1 MPQNDKQTLTHRA
14 SRFATTHIQYQSA
27 PLFLMRQ
34 QLATILETARNA
46 APTIL
51 SRAEFETFKAGI
63 AGPNG
68 SLTAAMKSMA
78 SVPKDERPAVGK
90 LLNQTK
96 SEIEKIFANTLA
108 RIEQNEIAA
117 RLGAPID
124 PSLEPPD
131 VAVGSI
137 HPLTQTREEIAA
149 VFHKLGFT
157 IADGPEIETE
167 WYCFD
172 ALNTPPDHP
181 ARDMQDTFFF
191 PPATRCPDA
200 PKHATEA
207 YLLRSHTSSVQI
219 REMLR
224 RPPPLRIIA
233 PGRCFRR
240 DTADATHSANF
251 HQIEGL
257 WIDENVSLRDLKC
270 VLDFFA
276 REMFGTNAQIRLRP
290 SFFPFT
296 EPSFEMDIK
305 SPNLGRLSDR
315 WLEIMG
321 CGLVDPNVLKNTGH
335 DPTRWTGLAFGMGIE
350 RIAMLR
356 YGIDDIRHF
365 YANDLRFLR
374 QFA

>member
-1 MPQNDKQTLTHRA
+1 
-14 SRFATTHIQYQSA
+14 
-27 PLFLMRQ
+27 MRQ
-34 QLATILETARNA
+34 QLDTILDTARNT
-46 APTIL
+46 APAVST
-51 SRAEFETFKAGI
+51 RAEFEAFKARF

-68 SLTAAMKSMA
+68 SLTAAMKGMA
-78 SVPKDERPAVGK
+78 AVPKDERPAAGK

-96 SEIEKIFANTLA
+96 SEIEKIFADTLA
-108 RIEQNEIAA
+108 RVEQNETAA
-117 RLGAPID
+117 RLGPPVD
-124 PSLEPPD
+124 PTLPPPD
-131 VAVGSI
+131 TASGSL
-137 HPLTQTREEIAA
+137 HPLAQVREEIAA

-157 IADGPEIETE
+157 VADGPEIETE

-172 ALNTPPDHP
+172 ALNTPPNHP

-200 PKHATEA
+200 PKHAAEA
-207 YLLRSHTSSVQI
+207 HLLRSHTSSVQI

-257 WIDENVSLRDLKC
+257 WVDENVSLRDLKS
-270 VLDFFA
+270 VLDFFV
-276 REMFGTNAQIRLRP
+276 REMFGGDAQIRLRP

-305 SPNLGRLSDR
+305 SPGLGRLSDR

-321 CGLVDPNVLKNTGH
+321 CGLVDPNVFKNVGY
-335 DPTRWTGLAFGMGIE
+335 DPDRWTGLAFGVGLE
-350 RIAMLR
+350 RIAMLLH
-356 YGIDDIRHF
+356 GIDDIRHF